1 MAPGPG
7 AGGGPEPGPAFVA
20 VDCETTGFDPATDR
34 IIEVGATRFD
44 RSGRAESFESLVD
57 PGRPIPAEI
66 TELTG
71 ISDADVSGRPAASEV
86 MERLRAFCGGLP
98 VVGQSV
104 DFDLGFLRAAGLEL
118 PGEAHD
124 TRDLA
129 SVLLPR
135 SPRLSL
141 AALSEHFS
149 VTNARPHR
157 ALADAEATRDVF
169 LRLLSELDALPRALL
184 QELGRLAGR
193 AGWPA
198 GRLFEAAQG
207 RGEAGAGSGAGAGP
221 SPAPEPPLEPAG
233 SWRPLAAGE
242 LSGLFA
248 LAGSDA
254 ELLPGYEPREG
265 QQEMAES
272 VRSAFSSGGRLLV
285 ESGTGTGKSLAYL
298 LPALA
303 HARRSGERVVVSTH
317 TLNLQE
323 QLAGAELPRAAALVE
338 RAEGPAGPG
347 TGPLRWAVLKGR
359 GNYLCLER
367 WAEAREDPA
376 PLDREEARFLAQVAR
391 WLPTTGSGDVAEL
404 ALRRGDR
411 RRWRR
416 LSSEGA
422 DCLSRRCPYVREG
435 SCFLLR
441 ARQRALASHAV
452 VVNHALLL
460 ASARSGEQ
468 VVPPFR
474 RLVVDEAHR
483 LEEVATQQ
491 YGARLQLRELAE
503 LLDPRAP
510 RALASPLEHALRPP
524 GDRPLQPAA
533 PLEGVARD
541 LRRACSDASS
551 LLGPLGEALAG
562 FLSAFSEPS
571 QGGVSQEL
579 VAALTPGRRG
589 LSPWEEVE
597 AQALEL
603 DVALSVVSRRLT
615 EALLALEQLPP
626 GAIPE
631 QGGVR
636 QALERSQAALAER
649 RETLARTA
657 LSAEPGAVT
666 WVAAPD
672 AAGEARPLQTRLELA
687 PLDVGELLARDLYEG
702 LETVVGT
709 SATLATPRAQA
720 GGRAGAPAPED
731 GGEGADPFS
740 FTANR
745 LGLRGSWESGPE
757 TLAIPSPFDYRR
769 SVLALHLESIP
780 DPGAPGY
787 EEAAWG
793 VLADAAEAAGGRALG
808 LFTSHGALRAA
819 ARALRPRL
827 APAGISVLAQG
838 VDGSPDQLLGQLRR
852 QPRTLVL
859 GTAALWEGVDVRGDA
874 LELLAMAR
882 LPFFVPT
889 DPVHA
894 GRAGQYDDPFWE
906 YALPQAVLRF
916 RQGFGRLIRGP
927 GERGVFLMLD
937 GRLTSRGYGA
947 SFLAALP
954 DCELREL
961 AAPAVGP
968 AVASWLGR

>member
-1 MAPGPG
+1 MAAGRG
-7 AGGGPEPGPAFVA
+7 AGGGPGSGPAFVA

-71 ISDADVSGRPAASEV
+71 ISDADVSGRPEASEV

-98 VVGQSV
+98 VVGQSI

-129 SVLLPR
+129 SVLLPG

-169 LRLLSELDALPRALL
+169 LRLLDELDALPRALL

-198 GRLFEAAQG
+198 GRLFEAARG
-207 RGEAGAGSGAGAGP
+207 RGEEAAGAAGDD
-221 SPAPEPPLEPAG
+221 PAPPSGPPLEPVG
-233 SWRPLAAGE
+233 SWRPLAAAE
-242 LSGLFA
+242 LSGLFS
-248 LAGSDA
+248 LAGS
-254 ELLPGYEPREG
+254 EEGLLPGYETREG
-265 QQEMAES
+265 QQEMAEG
-272 VRSAFSSGGRLLV
+272 VRSALSSGGRLLV

-298 LPALA
+298 LPALV

-338 RAEGPAGPG
+338 RAEGPGAPG

-367 WAEAREDPA
+367 WAEAREDPE
-376 PLDREEARFLAQVAR
+376 PLEWEEARFLAQVAR
-391 WLPTTGSGDVAEL
+391 WLPTTESGDVAEL

-422 DCLSRRCPYVREG
+422 DCLSRRCAYVREG

-491 YGARLQLRELAE
+491 YGARLQLGELAE

-510 RALASPLEHALRPP
+510 RALASPLELALRPP

-541 LRRACSDASS
+541 LRRACSEASS
-551 LLGPLGEALAG
+551 LLGPLGEALSG
-562 FLSAFSEPS
+562 FLAAFSEPS
-571 QGGVSQEL
+571 QGGIRSEL

-589 LSPWEEVE
+589 LSQWEEVE

-615 EALLALEQLPP
+615 EAVLALEQLPAA
-626 GAIPE
+626 AIPG
-631 QGGVR
+631 QDRVR
-636 QALERSQAALAER
+636 QAIERSQAALSER

-709 SATLATPRAQA
+709 SATLATPT
-720 GGRAGAPAPED
+720 PEE

-740 FTANR
+740 FTAHR

-769 SVLALHLESIP
+769 SVLALHLDSIP

-827 APAGISVLAQG
+827 APAGVSVLAQG

-874 LELLAMAR
+874 LELLVMAR

-894 GRAGQYDDPFWE
+894 GRAGQYDDPFTE

-961 AAPAVGP
+961 PAPAVGP
-968 AVASWLGR
+968 AVKSWLGR